1 MSVPVCYKFFD
12 EWGVKLL
19 VPLSFAAASMD
30 DILIQTNG
38 CGRAGAE
45 ARLVPDTIWGLDVG
59 PVCRV
64 HDWMYQQAVEGARRH
79 KSQARLTEA
88 EHFAD
93 GVMACNLV
101 GLINQATRNRL
112 LRWMRLR
119 RAYKYIDAVSLTDLL
134 KVLPQETLVAMG
146 YETATQA
153 MGDMI
158 C

>member
-1 MSVPVCYKFFD
+1 
-12 EWGVKLL
+12 
-19 VPLSFAAASMD
+19 
-30 DILIQTNG
+30 
-38 CGRAGAE
+38 
-45 ARLVPDTIWGLDVG
+45 
-59 PVCRV
+59 
-64 HDWMYQQAVEGARRH
+64 MYQMAVESSRRH
-79 KSQARLTEA
+79 KSQSRLTDA

-134 KVLPQETLVAMG
+134 KVLPTETLVAMG
-146 YETATQA
+146 YETATEA

>member
-1 MSVPVCYKFFD
+1 MSVPVCYKYFD
-12 EWGVKLL
+12 EWGVKML

-38 CGRAGAE
+38 CGREGAE
-45 ARLVPDTIWGLDVG
+45 AWIVPDTIWGLEIG

-64 HDWMYQQAVEGARRH
+64 HDWMYQQAVERARRH
-79 KSQARLTEA
+79 KSADKLTA
-88 EHFAD
+88 DEHFAD

-101 GLINQATRNRL
+101 GLINQRTGNRL
-112 LRWMRLR
+112 LRWLRLR

-134 KVLPQETLVAMG
+134 KVLPEETLVAMG
-146 YETATQA
+146 YDTATQA
-153 MGDMI
+153 LGDMV